1 MLPVKQFISFIITIL
16 LLHTA
21 NAQHILIDLHSPILF
36 KGSEQVAYRDPAVLY
51 NKGIFYLFFTYIR
64 GEDGNIYS
72 YTAMSK
78 SRDLKNWSPI
88 KIITPRGQDLDFSSP
103 GNVIRFK
110 HEWIMCLQT
119 YPRPGYKV
127 GMAPEFGNGDARL
140 YTMRSKDLA
149 HWSTPELLKV
159 KGPLITFASMGRM
172 IDPYLIEDRKQPG
185 KWWCFFKQDGM
196 INMSFSYDL
205 QSWVYTQKVDGGGE
219 NPCVIY
225 KNGEYIMF
233 YSPKNGIGIKKSTDL
248 VHWISL
254 GEPVTLGQANWP
266 WAKGRLTA
274 GAVIDLTANK
284 KFGCYLLFFHG
295 SGPSTEEQGDFD
307 KNASL
312 GIAWSKDLVHW
323 DWPGK

>member
-1 MLPVKQFISFIITIL
+1 MLPAKQFILSAIIIL
-16 LLHTA
+16 LLDTA
-21 NAQHILIDLHSPILF
+21 NAQHILTDLHSPILF

-51 NKGIFYLFFTYIR
+51 NKGAFYLFFTYIR

-78 SRDLKNWSPI
+78 SRDLKNWSLI
-88 KIITPRGQDLDFSSP
+88 KIITPGEQDLDFSSP
-103 GNVIRFK
+103 GNVIRFNNK
-110 HEWIMCLQT
+110 WVMCLQT

-127 GMAPEFGNGDARL
+127 GMAPRFGNGDARL
-140 YTMRSKDLA
+140 YTMRSKDLE

-159 KGPLITFASMGRM
+159 KGPLVSFANMGRM
-172 IDPYLIEDRKQPG
+172 IDPYLIQDRKQPG

-196 INMSFSYDL
+196 INMSYSYDM
-205 QSWVYTQKVDGGGE
+205 QNWTYAGKVEGGGE

-225 KNGEYIMF
+225 KNGAYIMV
-233 YSPKNGIGIKKSTDL
+233 YSPPNGVGIRTSKDL
-248 VHWISL
+248 VHWT
-254 GEPVTLGQANWP
+254 GRGKPVTLGQANWP

-274 GAVIDLTANK
+274 GAVVDMTGDK

-295 SGPSTEEQGDFD
+295 SGPLTEEQGDFD

-312 GIAWSKDLVHW
+312 GIAWSKDLIHW
-323 DWPGK
+323 EWPGK